1 VNSTLFNSRGFTLLE
16 LITVLVIL
24 AILTATAIS
33 NLVPSRTFQMQAT
46 RDTLVAAFY
55 SSQQKAMMQSAPVRL
70 ITSINAIDIR
80 IDSNND
86 GSFAINESVLLGGV
100 QYPITINPAQSL
112 TSHIID
118 FDRLGRTSSSTIVL
132 SQSGS
137 SVIFY
142 MTYFQSR
149 Y

>member
-137 SVIFY
+137 SVSINV
-142 MTYFQSR
+142 SDNGALN
-149 Y
+149 